1 MSATACD
8 GPAPELAQCKPAL
21 GQRRLMDGRPADR
34 RARNFITFSEIN
46 ETIICTKDL
55 IAVEIPST
63 FFLSKNPP
71 ILISDLHLNDPEC
84 HGTKVDNQY
93 VFSIKTNFTDCGTR
107 MDSDGAHIT
116 FINTIQNNF
125 SDIITRTFI
134 NITFACRYPI
144 NYMVQQPNG
153 ENKISV
159 DIRTI
164 TLNTE
169 DGNFSVSMMLYKDPN
184 FEDMW
189 TTIPFLTLEDNI
201 YVKVQMVPGNLIIR
215 LENCWSTPTKDPVH
229 AIQYSFMK
237 DSCPQMANDDTL
249 SIIMN
254 GEGEEAMFRIQMF
267 KFVGISYN
275 HVFLHCTVL
284 ICHGIAATCK
294 PNCTNNDKLTRNKRE
309 AIPVSSHMVSYGPI
323 KLKLLDNEETKIN
336 KGSLPSVEI
345 WILGGVLMAVLAIT
359 AVFGNLLFQARR
371 TYPAIQAELIMSRFH
386 NSEVPS

>member
-1 MSATACD
+1 MEWNEASNC
-8 GPAPELAQCKPAL
+8 
-21 GQRRLMDGRPADR
+21 
-34 RARNFITFSEIN
+34 ITLTEIN

-55 IAVEIPST
+55 IEVEIPST

-84 HGTKVDNQY
+84 HGMKVGNQY

-107 MDSDGAHIT
+107 MA
-116 FINTIQNNF
+116 
-125 SDIITRTFI
+125 
-134 NITFACRYPI
+134 
-144 NYMVQQPNG
+144 NG

-201 YVKVQMVPGNLIIR
+201 YVKVKMVPGNLIIR
-215 LENCWSTPTKDPVH
+215 LENCWSTPTKDPIH

-237 DSCPQMANDDTL
+237 DSCAQSINDDTM

-267 KFVGISYN
+267 KFVGTSYN

-284 ICHGIAATCK
+284 ICHGTAAACK
-294 PNCTNNDKLTRNKRE
+294 PNCTNDRLTRNKRE
-309 AIPVSSHMVSYGPI
+309 AIPFSSHTVSYGPI
-323 KLKLLDNEETKIN
+323 KRKLVDNEETNIN
-336 KGSLPSVEI
+336 KGSLPQVEM
-345 WILGGVLMAVLAIT
+345 WILGGVLMAVLAII

-371 TYPAIQAELIMSRFH
+371 TYPAMQAELTMSRFH

>member
-1 MSATACD
+1 MASRKLPFSAL
-8 GPAPELAQCKPAL
+8 LAASL
-21 GQRRLMDGRPADR
+21 LMASSGTNAGE
-34 RARNFITFSEIN
+34 EIN

-55 IAVEIPST
+55 IEVEIPST

-84 HGTKVDNQY
+84 HGSKVGNLY

-107 MDSDGAHIT
+107 MDSDGAHIIFT
-116 FINTIQNNF
+116 NTIQNNF
-125 SDIITRTFI
+125 SDVITRTFI

-169 DGNFSVSMMLYKDPN
+169 DGNFSVSMMLYKDQY

-201 YVKVQMVPGNLIIR
+201 FVKIKMVPGNLIIR
-215 LENCWSTPTKDPVH
+215 LENCWSTPTKDPIYVV
-229 AIQYSFMK
+229 QYSFIK
-237 DSCPQMANDDTL
+237 ESCPKMVKDETL
-249 SIIMN
+249 SIITN
-254 GEGEEAMFRIQMF
+254 GEGEEATFRIQMF

-275 HVFLHCTVL
+275 HVFLHCTVQ
-284 ICHGIAATCK
+284 ICHSTAAVCK
-294 PNCTNNDKLTRNKRE
+294 PNCTDDSLTRNKRE
-309 AIPVSSHMVSYGPI
+309 VTTFSNHMVSYGPI
-323 KLKLLDNEETKIN
+323 KRKLVDEEESNINE
-336 KGSLPSVEI
+336 GRLPPVEML
-345 WILGGVLMAVLAIT
+345 ILGGILMVVLVLT
-359 AVFGNLLFQARR
+359 AVFGNLLFQSRR
-371 TYPAIQAELIMSRFH
+371 TYPTMQAQLTMSRFH
-386 NSEVPS
+386 NSEIPS